1 MLCLA
6 TSICM
11 LAGQICLKHA
21 CQPFDFGA
29 CLMASRSMMSC
40 KPSCPMLSM
49 STHANLAAEAPPD
62 LPPHLEHL
70 YIDTTRR
77 HRVDAVRRCIHALD
91 LQRVLVF
98 MNYQQRLKVG
108 CASSTCLL
116 EWTISNSLMSAAQAQ
131 LWCA

>member
-1 MLCLA
+1 MQF
-6 TSICM
+6 T
-11 LAGQICLKHA
+11 
-21 CQPFDFGA
+21 
-29 CLMASRSMMSC
+29 
-40 KPSCPMLSM
+40 
-49 STHANLAAEAPPD
+49 STHAHLAAEAPPD

-108 CASSTCLL
+108 YTSSTRLAR
-116 EWTISNSLMSAAQAQ
+116 WTSSNSNSSRLAAQAQ